1 MSWRTLLRNFGR
13 KMTREQQKI
22 VDSYHERVIAL
33 IFKRRRAMKYSVNPQ
48 LDFDTITAEIEKVE
62 NERRTY
68 ERNSKQ
74 SRAKES
80 EIEGSVRAE
89 EAGNERAEAKTEVQ
103 PENEDVV
110 S

>member
-1 MSWRTLLRNFGR
+1 
-13 KMTREQQKI
+13 MTREQQKI
-22 VDSYHERVIAL
+22 VDGYHERVIAL
-33 IFKRRRAMKYSVNPQ
+33 IFKRRRAMKYAVNPQ

-68 ERNSKQ
+68 ERN
-74 SRAKES
+74 AKPQRQE
-80 EIEGSVRAE
+80 EPKVEGRIPGE
-89 EAGNERAEAKTEVQ
+89 EAGNERREAETGIQ